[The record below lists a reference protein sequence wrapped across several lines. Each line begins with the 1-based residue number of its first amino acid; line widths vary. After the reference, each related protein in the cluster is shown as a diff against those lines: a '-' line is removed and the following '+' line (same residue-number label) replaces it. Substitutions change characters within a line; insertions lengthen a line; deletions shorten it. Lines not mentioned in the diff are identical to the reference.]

1 MGFSEKLRELL
12 LNREM
17 KAVDLARATGLSEAA
32 VSDYLKGK
40 KEPRGRQS
48 IAIAQALSVSLD
60 ELWETGFDDQ
70 ENTASE
76 NSIDATEEEIE
87 LYNKI
92 HDALVASG
100 YVAPG
105 GKLTP
110 RQGKALIAIVNIIDL
125 AFNDLD

>member
-12 LNREM
+12 LDRKM
-17 KAVDLARATGLSEAA
+17 KAADLARATGLSEAA

-60 ELWETGFDDQ
+60 DLWETGFDGKANDTT
-70 ENTASE
+70 EKGVE
-76 NSIDATEEEIE
+76 ATKEEME

-100 YVAPG
+100 YVRRA
-105 GKLTP
+105 KERL
-110 RQGKALIAIVNIIDL
+110 
-125 AFNDLD
+125 

>member
-12 LNREM
+12 LDRKM
-17 KAVDLARATGLSEAA
+17 KAADLARATGLSEAA

-60 ELWETGFDDQ
+60 DLWETGFDGKANDTT
-70 ENTASE
+70 EKGVE
-76 NSIDATEEEIE
+76 ATKEEME

-100 YVAPG
+100 YVAPD